1 MRHPERLVITSTSLR
16 NRRANAKVMTYQ
28 ATRLAKRERGGHVA
42 RRTEDSM
49 MNLENTIDEGSVMK
63 IQ

>member
-1 MRHPERLVITSTSLR
+1 
-16 NRRANAKVMTYQ
+16 MTYQ